1 VLKKQSTIHR
11 RSSRTFT
18 SASRKTEK
26 ETEKAIKTA
35 AKAYLATECAE
46 AACTIQGGQSRPSCP
61 RATSER
67 VQIAGRD
74 RVVYVGPRG
83 GRYIKSKG
91 VYVRVV

>member
-1 VLKKQSTIHR
+1 M
-11 RSSRTFT
+11 
-18 SASRKTEK
+18 
-26 ETEKAIKTA
+26 
-35 AKAYLATECAE
+35 
-46 AACTIQGGQSRPSCP
+46 GGQSRPSCP

-91 VYVRVV
+91 AYVRVV